1 MVVFITGGLSSIG
14 KEITKYLLDNH
25 HTVYLNYLTSD
36 PNIFN
41 EYPNIIKVP
50 GDINDDN
57 YLIETFKL
65 IKANHQQLD
74 LIINNA
80 CFCQDDL
87 IGDKTKESLLK
98 EINTNLVAPYMII
111 KYYQEYFSSGKIIN
125 MLSTDG
131 IDTYNE
137 YNSGYAL
144 SKAGLLNLTKS
155 MAYSLKDFKV
165 YGLVLNYVKTDS
177 VLAMN
182 PDFLNKE
189 LTRINQ
195 KELIE
200 VNTVIKHIDKLINGD
215 FDSGY
220 IERVDGNE

>member
-14 KEITKYLLDNH
+14 RALTKYLLDNN

-36 PNIFN
+36 PSIFDTYSN
-41 EYPNIIKVP
+41 LIKVP

-57 YLIETFKL
+57 YLIETCKL
-65 IKANHQQLD
+65 IKTNQGQLD
-74 LIINNA
+74 LVINNA

-87 IGDKTKESLLK
+87 ISDKTKESLLK

-111 KYYQEYFSSGKIIN
+111 KYYQQYFSKGKIIN

-131 IDTYNE
+131 IDTFNE

-165 YGLVLNYVKTDS
+165 YGLVLNYVKTES
-177 VLAMN
+177 VLTMN
-182 PDFLNKE
+182 PQFLESE
-189 LTRINQ
+189 LARINQ

-200 VNTVIKHIDKLINGD
+200 INTVVKHVDKLINGD
-215 FDSGY
+215 YESGY